1 MTKSDEYL
9 LEEKHLYA
17 DSINIFEKRLLA
29 NEITCIDPYLDKF
42 PEVTAEHLVLIARH
56 GYYIEKL
63 IEHDNEYILADLV
76 RCGHAREYYED
87 WAKNGYSEI
96 QKALLEKG
104 LYIDNL
110 SQSLYPN
117 VRFAVAEKYPKRTL
131 SYLKSLESEEQ
142 RNLGFQLLMAQKEP
156 DAKTLKFLLN
166 LNWHKTG
173 QNLKILK
180 SKYKLMH
187 RVPSLIEKT
196 MTAYQLYKA
205 NNPLWKV
212 NLSGYNIVSVKQGQ
226 QKFNNQ
232 NLFLNEHDFNQLAT
246 YDNEYYVDFY
256 VDYKLSLRKD

>member
-9 LEEKHLYA
+9 LEEKHLYN
-17 DSINIFEKRLLA
+17 DPINVFEKRLLA

-76 RCGHAREYYED
+76 RCGHAQEYYKD

-104 LYIDNL
+104 LYVDIL
-110 SQSLYPN
+110 SQSIDPD
-117 VRFAVAEKYPKRTL
+117 VRFAVAKKYPERTL
-131 SYLKSLESEEQ
+131 SYLKSLNPEKQ
-142 RNLGFQLLMAQKEP
+142 LNLGFQLLMAQKEP
-156 DAKTLKFLLN
+156 NVHALKFLLN

-173 QNLKILK
+173 QNLQILK
-180 SKYKLMH
+180 NKYKLIH

-196 MTAYQLYKA
+196 MTPYQLYKA
-205 NNPLWKV
+205 NSPFWKA
-212 NLSGYNIVSVKQGQ
+212 NLSGYNIASVKQGQ
-226 QKFNNQ
+226 YKFDDK
-232 NLFLNEHDFNQLAT
+232 NLVINEHDFNQLAT

-256 VDYKLSLRKD
+256 IDYKLSLRKD